1 MEVINQQVRL
11 PSGLLSR
18 VLISVDA
25 STDPEHAAG
34 FQLEERP
41 LEQAVI
47 RSTVGSFE
55 RLSKSSVVFK
65 VSEPVPTIT
74 GRTAENI
81 ELDDQQDNDNEAQR
95 MNPTGT
101 K

>member
-1 MEVINQQVRL
+1 MGVINQQVRL
-11 PSGLLSR
+11 PSGLLSQ
-18 VLISVDA
+18 VLSTVDA

-55 RLSKSSVVFK
+55 RLSKASFLCSK
-65 VSEPVPTIT
+65 
-74 GRTAENI
+74 
-81 ELDDQQDNDNEAQR
+81 
-95 MNPTGT
+95 
-101 K
+101 